1 MISLLRFDCGDDY
14 NRLLSQ
20 IYQILVDDD
29 DDVGLVI
36 MFNVDAAQHDICVPP
51 QSLQP
56 VYDNS
61 IERASVAAHRDF
73 GGPAEQ
79 R

>member
-1 MISLLRFDCGDDY
+1 MVMIITDY
-14 NRLLSQ
+14 CHKFAK

-29 DDVGLVI
+29 DDDVGLVM
-36 MFNVDAAQHDICVPP
+36 MFNVHAAQHDNCVPP

-56 VYDNS
+56 VFDNS

>member
-29 DDVGLVI
+29 DDVGLVM
-36 MFNVDAAQHDICVPP
+36 MFNVHAAQHDNCVPP
-51 QSLQP
+51 
-56 VYDNS
+56 
-61 IERASVAAHRDF
+61 
-73 GGPAEQ
+73 
-79 R
+79 